1 MYEIGDIGGSVV
13 VEINVLEML
22 LLLEIMSWNWVGVVG
37 KNELEMAKL
46 YGIIIKWSKKRQ
58 VSIKKHTKIKLE
70 KRGNDRCCC
79 V

>member
-58 VSIKKHTKIKLE
+58 VSIKNIQKLS
-70 KRGNDRCCC
+70 
-79 V
+79 